1 MSEQFVLKRNDRS
14 PSILYQLL
22 PVGVNLTGATIVFN
36 MKDRRGVIVLN
47 RSSAFIDGDPTLG
60 IVGFN
65 WPVGSTILS
74 GEYFGEFE
82 VTFPDTRAATFP
94 SDDFIIVLVP
104 EDIA

>member
-1 MSEQFVLKRNDRS
+1 MSEQFILKRNDRS

-22 PVGVNLTGATIVFN
+22 PAGIDLSGATIVFN
-36 MKDRRGVIVLN
+36 MKDRRGVVVLS
-47 RSSAFIDGDPTLG
+47 RLSAFISGDPTLG
-60 IVGFN
+60 VVGFN
-65 WPVGSTILS
+65 WPVGSTITS

-82 VTFPDTRAATFP
+82 VTFPDGRPATFP